1 MDMNG
6 LFSMLT
12 RMFLRKAVNTG
23 IRHMA
28 SKGKPRSEM
37 TPHERQEAA
46 SAKAMA
52 DRARKAT
59 RIGRRLFK

>member
-1 MDMNG
+1 MNMNR
-6 LFSMLT
+6 LFGMLI

-28 SKGKPRSEM
+28 SRGKPRSEQ
-37 TPHERQEAA
+37 TPEERHQAA
-46 SAKAMA
+46 SAGAMA
-52 DRARKAT
+52 DRAKQAA